1 MKYSVNREERYTIF
15 ELHEENL
22 NSLVAPT
29 LKSEFTIFKN
39 EGVKNFILN
48 LKDVRY
54 IDSSGL
60 SSILTGKRLWQDTG
74 GSFVMCNVQHSNVRK
89 LIEISRLD
97 SVLVILPTLEESI
110 EYVFMSD
117 IEQELNG

>member
-22 NSLVAPT
+22 NSLIAPT
-29 LKSEFTIFKN
+29 LKSEFTIFKT

-48 LKDVRY
+48 LKDVQY

-60 SSILTGKRLWQDTG
+60 SAILTAKRLWQDSG
-74 GSFVMCNVQHSNVRK
+74 GTFVMCNVQHSNVRK
-89 LIEISRLD
+89 LVEISRLD
-97 SVLVILPTLEESI
+97 TVLVILPTLEESI

-117 IEQELNG
+117 IQQELNG

>member
-22 NSLVAPT
+22 NSLIAPT
-29 LKSEFTIFKN
+29 LKSEFTIFKT

-48 LKDVRY
+48 LKDVQY

-60 SSILTGKRLWQDTG
+60 SAILTAKRLWQDSG
-74 GSFVMCNVQHSNVRK
+74 GTFVMCNVQHSNVRK
-89 LIEISRLD
+89 LVEISRLD
-97 SVLVILPTLEESI
+97 TVLVILPTLEESI

-117 IEQELNG
+117 IQHELNG

>member
-1 MKYSVNREERYTIF
+1 MKYSVNREERYTVF
-15 ELHEENL
+15 ELHEKNL

-29 LKSEFTIFKN
+29 LKTEFTIFKN

-48 LKDVRY
+48 LKDVLY

-60 SSILTGKRLWQDTG
+60 SSILTGKRLFQDTG
-74 GSFVMCNVQHSNVRK
+74 GTFIMCNVQLSNVQK
-89 LIEISRLD
+89 LIQISRLD
-97 SVLVILPTLEESI
+97 AVLVILPTLEESI

-117 IEQELNG
+117 IEHELNG